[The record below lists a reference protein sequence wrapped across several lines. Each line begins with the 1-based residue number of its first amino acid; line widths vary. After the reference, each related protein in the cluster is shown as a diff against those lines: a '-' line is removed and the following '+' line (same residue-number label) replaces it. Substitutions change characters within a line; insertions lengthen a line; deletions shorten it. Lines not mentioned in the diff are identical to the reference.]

1 MARKLK
7 RVRDSERGTAP
18 HDDGDDG
25 DAMLERRNYLRL
37 AAAAAATVAAAG
49 RTAAAAATGRE
60 PDETDRWLL
69 IRGGEGVSRY
79 ELTVGGTLRPGDDGD
94 DVRISGSSVEGV
106 VGDEARRYRFDGEI
120 RDLAVD
126 GDAEVRV
133 GTER

>member
-18 HDDGDDG
+18 H
-25 DAMLERRNYLRL
+25 
-37 AAAAAATVAAAG
+37 
-49 RTAAAAATGRE
+49 
-60 PDETDRWLL
+60 
-69 IRGGEGVSRY
+69 
-79 ELTVGGTLRPGDDGD
+79 DDGD